1 MTQLSTKQSEVDL
14 IIIGAGAAGLSLLLA
29 LDAANYAGKVVVLE
43 SRQGP
48 QNDKMWSFWHVTE
61 ANRSSERGN
70 SLPAYIEAILTHK
83 WQSWSLSA
91 DGSEY
96 LMHDTLFQYCCLRS
110 ESLCALALERTA
122 AKENFHIRFDSH
134 VGSITAAGFA
144 AIVTTGSEQLSAK
157 QVVDTRPPP
166 LQSQHEGLI
175 QCFYGEEIVCEVDV
189 FEPSTVKLMHQ
200 LRHSEVGIEFIY
212 ILPFSTKHAL
222 VEFTCFSLAP
232 VAASVL
238 KARLTDAIH
247 KIVKQHPYT
256 IQRTECAA
264 LPMYLVNQNT
274 QHRKQA
280 IIYGGIAGGAM
291 RASTGY
297 SFIGSQKWAT
307 QSAHDLIK
315 TSTISVNTPIPA
327 IYQMMDKLMLS
338 VLRNDMEVGVTIFI
352 QLFKTVPAQRFV
364 RFMSEKATLIDFVCI
379 IWAMPKKPFLRAL
392 FRRVRVNIKNG

>member
-1 MTQLSTKQSEVDL
+1 VTQVLTKQSEVDL

-29 LDAANYAGKVVVLE
+29 LDAANYAGNVVVLE

-61 ANRSSERGN
+61 ANRSSEKSN
-70 SLPAYIEAILTHK
+70 NLPAYIEAILTHK

-96 LMHDTLFQYCCLRS
+96 SMRDTLFQYCCLRS
-110 ESLCALALERTA
+110 ESLSALALERVA
-122 AKENFHIRFDSH
+122 AKKNFRIRFDSH
-134 VGSITAAGFA
+134 VSSLTATGLA
-144 AIVTTGSEQLSAK
+144 AIVTTDTEQLTAK

-166 LQSQHEGLI
+166 LQSHHEGLI
-175 QCFYGEEIVCEVDV
+175 QCFYGEEIVCEADI

-200 LRHSEVGIEFIY
+200 LRHSELGIEFIY

-222 VEFTCFSLAP
+222 VEFTCFSLIP
-232 VAASVL
+232 VAVSVL
-238 KARLTDAIH
+238 KARLTDALYE
-247 KIVKQHPYT
+247 VTKQHPFT
-256 IQRTECAA
+256 TQRTECAA
-264 LPMYLVNQNT
+264 LPMYLVNQNA
-274 QHRKQA
+274 QHQQPA

-315 TSTISVNTPIPA
+315 TSVISVNRPIPA
-327 IYQMMDKLMLS
+327 IYQMMDRLMLS
-338 VLRNDMEVGVTIFI
+338 VLRNDMKVGVTIFI
-352 QLFKTVPAQRFV
+352 QLFKTVSAQRFV
-364 RFMSEKATLIDFVCI
+364 RFMSEKATLFDFVCI